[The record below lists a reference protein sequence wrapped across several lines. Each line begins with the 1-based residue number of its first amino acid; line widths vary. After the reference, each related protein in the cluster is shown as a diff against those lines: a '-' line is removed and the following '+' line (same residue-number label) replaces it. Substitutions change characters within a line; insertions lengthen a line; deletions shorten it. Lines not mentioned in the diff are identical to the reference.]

1 MSEFAELRWFSRGSP
16 GAVPSPARPGQFLR
30 FPCRHSLAGLGN
42 RDLWDLCLSHTLSL
56 CRGERCWLWGVQA
69 LLPPVV
75 PSIRSVFLPV
85 SLPSLGSHEP
95 SDTRGEE
102 AGLSLQVRTGSN
114 LKSQF
119 FRLICEWGEGSWI
132 YPPRVSL
139 VELSDFSSLYKP
151 GHLWFPKA
159 GAQQHFGTT

>member
-1 MSEFAELRWFSRGSP
+1 MVQPGLTWSRSE
-16 GAVPSPARPGQFLR
+16 
-30 FPCRHSLAGLGN
+30 PCTAGTIPEVSLQTLLGRLGN

-85 SLPSLGSHEP
+85 SLPSLGSHAP

-119 FRLICEWGEGSWI
+119 FRLICE
-132 YPPRVSL
+132 
-139 VELSDFSSLYKP
+139 
-151 GHLWFPKA
+151 
-159 GAQQHFGTT
+159 